1 MARPNRGCAELQIP
15 AGAPAL
21 PILRPREWPTRRI
34 VVAIL
39 YLPRSDLEQIYF
51 ATMYSKMT

>member
-21 PILRPREWPTRRI
+21 PILRPREWPTPRI

-39 YLPRSDLEQIYF
+39 YLPRSDLQRIYI